1 MNDRP
6 FGVYFFG
13 YLTYTLD
20 ILGDFIY
27 NKYLMSKL
35 FITLLLLPILAFAK
49 PSSVVYDITN
59 HTVLQGSLDDREV
72 SIASISKLMTVY
84 TVLRTNQD
92 LDEKLTVRSQR
103 TPNTKLQKGMRITRR
118 ELIDL
123 ALVSSDNIAA
133 ITLGENYPG
142 GLNYFVY
149 QMNKHADELKMYHTG
164 FVEPTGLSPMNYSS
178 IKDVVMLTQAVSEY
192 KIVQEAAK
200 TQKEVSA
207 NAEGVK
213 SVKKDKNRHK
223 VTREGERKITARPT
237 SNFFGRDG
245 IVTIKTGFTRAAGFC
260 ITMLVVSNDKLY
272 NITVLG
278 AKTKQQRQNLVE
290 ASLKKIRNA

>member
-1 MNDRP
+1 
-6 FGVYFFG
+6 
-13 YLTYTLD
+13 
-20 ILGDFIY
+20 
-27 NKYLMSKL
+27 MSKFL
-35 FITLLLLPILAFAK
+35 VTLLLLPIFAFAK
-49 PSSVVYDITN
+49 PSTVVYDVTN
-59 HTVLQGSLDDREV
+59 NTVIQGSLDNREL

-84 TVLRTNQD
+84 TVLKSEQD
-92 LDEKLTVRSQR
+92 LDEKLTVRSSR
-103 TPNTKLQKGMRITRR
+103 TPNTKLQKGMRLTRR

-142 GLNYFVY
+142 GMNYFVY

-178 IKDVVMLTQAVSEY
+178 LHDIVTLTKVVSEF
-192 KIVQEAAK
+192 KQVQDAAK
-200 TQKEVSA
+200 TQKEINA

-213 SVKKDKNRHK
+213 TVKKNKNRHK
-223 VTREGERKITARPT
+223 VTREGEKKITAHPT
-237 SNFFGRDG
+237 SNYFGREG

-260 ITMLVVSNDKLY
+260 ITMLVKSNDKLY

-278 AKTKQQRQNLVE
+278 AKTKEQRTRLVE
-290 ASLKKIRNA
+290 QSLKQIRNA

>member
-1 MNDRP
+1 MRKI
-6 FGVYFFG
+6 
-13 YLTYTLD
+13 
-20 ILGDFIY
+20 IL
-27 NKYLMSKL
+27 LL
-35 FITLLLLPILAFAK
+35 TLLPFLAFAK
-49 PSSVVYDITN
+49 TETVVYNVTNNQVIT
-59 HTVLQGSLDDREV
+59 GSLADTEK
-72 SIASISKLMTVY
+72 SIASISKLMTIY
-84 TVLRTNQD
+84 TVLKADQD

-103 TPNTKLQKGMRITRR
+103 TPNTKLQKGMRLTRR

-142 GLNYFVY
+142 GMNYFVY
-149 QMNKHADELKMYHTG
+149 QMNKHADELKMFHTG

-178 IKDVVMLTQAVSEY
+178 ISDVVALTRAVSEF
-192 KIVQEAAK
+192 KQVQSAAK
-200 TQKEVSA
+200 TQKEVNA

-213 SVKKDKNRHK
+213 TVKKYKNRHK
-223 VTREGERKITARPT
+223 VTREGERKITAHPT
-237 SNFFGRDG
+237 SNFFGREG

-260 ITMLVVSNDKLY
+260 ITMLVMSNDKLY

-278 AKTKQQRQNLVE
+278 AKTKQERQRIVE